1 MLDSRLKTEI
11 PALQILTR
19 RLPYEHVGREE
30 VLRMLL
36 FPEDIPIEKRRPD
49 MSLVCR
55 RLTTVCLCGRSLSLR
70 HNRGSKAVSTA

>member
-1 MLDSRLKTEI
+1 MPLLAHDHASR
-11 PALQILTR
+11 QVLTR

-55 RLTTVCLCGRSLSLR
+55 RLTTVCLWQ
-70 HNRGSKAVSTA
+70 VSNS